1 MGDSERGERMRL
13 YTIKSIDG
21 NVLFECPASSLQMAL
36 ETAVEQGASLSRADL
51 RGQRLCDA
59 GRRPWSVDALHELRL
74 SGAYLR
80 CADLREVSAPYAYF
94 MGADLRLAN
103 LGGADLRG
111 ANLLGARLDGA
122 NFAGANLRGA
132 MGAEGL
138 QDVYRDSLWSLLDL
152 FPDQAGGLAALIV
165 AGRIDGQ
172 SYRGPCTGLVG
183 SIANLRG
190 VADAVGFHMELGDWI
205 GPANGWFQSIKPGD
219 TPDNNAAAAT
229 VAEWIEEWQQRQS
242 DARNAANGAAP

>member
-1 MGDSERGERMRL
+1 MRL

-21 NVLFECPASSLQMAL
+21 GVLFECSASSLQVAL
-36 ETAVEQGASLSRADL
+36 EAAFEQGASLFRADL

-59 GRRPWSVDALHELRL
+59 GHMPWAADALHQLRL
-74 SGAYLR
+74 SGADLR
-80 CADLREVSAPYAYF
+80 GADLRGASAPYADF
-94 MGADLRLAN
+94 TGADLWLAD
-103 LGGADLRG
+103 LGGADLRY
-111 ANLLGARLDGA
+111 ANLIGARLDGA
-122 NFAGANLRGA
+122 NFAGADLRGA
-132 MGAEGL
+132 MCADGP
-138 QDVYRDSLWSLLDL
+138 QDKYRDSLWALLDR
-152 FPDQAGGLAALIV
+152 FPDQAGGLAALIA
-165 AGRIDGQ
+165 AGQIDGQ
-172 SYRGPCTGLVG
+172 SYEGPCTGLAG

-205 GPANGWFQSIKPGD
+205 GSANVWFQSIKPGD